1 MPSRFITSQFFF
13 VIHNNYHAFE
23 LTHKQRPIAR
33 ICVRDK
39 GIITEKKIS
48 WSSCYKKKKTQ
59 NLLLIK

>member
-39 GIITEKKIS
+39 GIIKEKK
-48 WSSCYKKKKTQ
+48 KLLQLLQKKKTQ
-59 NLLLIK
+59 KIYY